1 MNRTSFWAVISLA
14 IGHLVTDMQAG
25 ALPIVLPHLKELFS
39 LSYAQMATI
48 VLTQNITSSVIQPV
62 FGYITDKR
70 SLPALLPYCAAL
82 AGAGFAAI
90 GWVSSY
96 ALLLLTVII
105 IGVSSA
111 SYHPQASK
119 TVNFLSDE
127 NSKAQ
132 NMGLFSLGG
141 NAGMAAGSMMM
152 TFLIGL
158 SGGLHNTMYFV
169 LPGILVFGFMMHYM
183 PEYNRVNL
191 EHSLKRAAAK
201 AKGNAE
207 KLSYFGL
214 VMVLF
219 FIFMRSTIHTGMS
232 TYLPLFFMKFRD
244 AEPVFASLLVT
255 VFLLGGVAGTYIG
268 AVLSDKLGARA
279 IIVGSMILSI
289 PPIWALDKVTTEFA
303 IATVV
308 ALAGFFIIGSNATT
322 IVLAQTMLP
331 NNVGMAAGLTIGF
344 SVGLGGLGV
353 TILGVLA
360 DNYGLP
366 FVIQLLT
373 WLSIGATLMTV
384 KIPIPESLRKKF

>member
-48 VLTQNITSSVIQPV
+48 VLTQNVTSSVIQPV
-62 FGYITDKR
+62 FVYITDKR

-119 TVNFLSDE
+119 TVNFISDE

-183 PEYNRVNL
+183 PEYKRVNL

-214 VMVLF
+214 IMVLF

-244 AEPVFASLLVT
+244 VEPVFASLLVT

-268 AVLSDKLGARA
+268 AVLSDRLGARA
-279 IIVGSMILSI
+279 IILGSMVLSI
-289 PPIWALDKVTTEFA
+289 PPIWALDKVTTEFTIVA
-303 IATVV
+303 AV

-366 FVIQLLT
+366 FVINLLT
-373 WLSIGATLMTV
+373 WLSVGATIMTL

>member
-1 MNRTSFWAVISLA
+1 MMNKSFWAVISLA

-82 AGAGFAAI
+82 AGAGFAAV

-152 TFLIGL
+152 TFLIGM

-169 LPGILVFGFMMHYM
+169 LPGILVFCFMMHYM
-183 PEYNRVNL
+183 PEYKRVNL

-219 FIFMRSTIHTGMS
+219 FIFMRSTIHTGIS
-232 TYLPLFFMKFRD
+232 TYLPLFFIKFRD

-279 IIVGSMILSI
+279 IIIGSMVLSI
-289 PPIWALDKVTTEFA
+289 PPIWALDKVSTEFTIVTA
-303 IATVV
+303 V

-331 NNVGMAAGLTIGF
+331 NNVGMAAGFTIGF

-353 TILGVLA
+353 TILGVMA

-373 WLSIGATLMTV
+373 WLSVGATLMTV

>member
-1 MNRTSFWAVISLA
+1 MNKTSFWAVISLA
-14 IGHLVTDMQAG
+14 IGHLVTDLQAG
-25 ALPIVLPHLKELFS
+25 ALPIVLPHLKEMFS
-39 LSYAQMATI
+39 LTYAQMAAI
-48 VLTQNITSSVIQPV
+48 VLTQNVTSSVIQPV

-70 SLPALLPYCAAL
+70 SLPTLLPYCAAL
-82 AGAGFAAI
+82 AGAGFAAS

-96 ALLLLTVII
+96 ALLLLTVIV

-152 TFLIGL
+152 TFLVGL
-158 SGGLHNTMYFV
+158 EGGIHNTMYFV
-169 LPGILVFGFMMHYM
+169 LPGLLVFGYMMHFM
-183 PEYNRVNL
+183 PEYKRVNI
-191 EHSLKRAAAK
+191 EHALKQATAK
-201 AKGNAE
+201 AKQEAA

-214 VMVLF
+214 GLLLF

-244 AEPVFASLLVT
+244 CEPVFASLLVT

-268 AVLSDKLGARA
+268 AVLSDRLGARA
-279 IIVGSMILSI
+279 IIFGSMVLSI
-289 PPIWALDKVTTEFA
+289 PPIWALDMVYTEFA
-303 IATVV
+303 IVV
-308 ALAGFFIIGSNATT
+308 AVGLAGFFIIGSNATT

-360 DNYGLP
+360 DNFGLP

-373 WLSIGATLMTV
+373 WLSIGSALVTL
-384 KIPIPESLRKKF
+384 KIPIPESMRKKF

>member
-1 MNRTSFWAVISLA
+1 MNKTSFWAVISLA
-14 IGHLVTDMQAG
+14 IGHLVTDLQAG
-25 ALPIVLPHLKELFS
+25 ALPIVLPHLKEMFS
-39 LSYAQMATI
+39 LTYAQMAAI
-48 VLTQNITSSVIQPV
+48 VLTQNVTSSVIQPV

-70 SLPALLPYCAAL
+70 SLPTLLPYCAAL

-96 ALLLLTVII
+96 ALLLLTVIV

-152 TFLIGL
+152 TFLVGL
-158 SGGLHNTMYFV
+158 EGGIHNTMYFV
-169 LPGILVFGFMMHYM
+169 LPGLLVFGYMMHFM
-183 PEYNRVNL
+183 PEYKRVNI
-191 EHSLKRAAAK
+191 EHALKQAAAK
-201 AKGNAE
+201 AKQEAA

-214 VMVLF
+214 GLLLF

-232 TYLPLFFMKFRD
+232 TYLPLFFMKFR
-244 AEPVFASLLVT
+244 ECGPVFASLLVT

-268 AVLSDKLGARA
+268 AVLSDRLGARA
-279 IIVGSMILSI
+279 IIFGSMVLSI
-289 PPIWALDKVTTEFA
+289 PPIWALDMVYTEFA
-303 IATVV
+303 IV
-308 ALAGFFIIGSNATT
+308 AAVGLAGFFIIGSNATT

-360 DNYGLP
+360 DNFGLP

-373 WLSIGATLMTV
+373 WLSIGSALVTL
-384 KIPIPESLRKKF
+384 KIPIPESMRKKF

>member
-1 MNRTSFWAVISLA
+1 MMNKSFWAVISLA

-82 AGAGFAAI
+82 AGAGFAAV

-152 TFLIGL
+152 TFLIGM

-169 LPGILVFGFMMHYM
+169 LPGILVFCFMMHYM
-183 PEYNRVNL
+183 PEYKRVNL

-201 AKGNAE
+201 AKGSAE

-219 FIFMRSTIHTGMS
+219 FIFMRSTIHTGIS

-279 IIVGSMILSI
+279 IIIGSMVLSI
-289 PPIWALDKVTTEFA
+289 PPIWALDKVSTEFTIVTA
-303 IATVV
+303 V

-353 TILGVLA
+353 TILGVMA

-373 WLSIGATLMTV
+373 WLSVGATLMTV

>member
-1 MNRTSFWAVISLA
+1 MNKTSFWAVISLA
-14 IGHLVTDMQAG
+14 IGHLVTDLQAG
-25 ALPIVLPHLKELFS
+25 ALPIVLPHLKEMFS
-39 LSYAQMATI
+39 LTYAQMAAI
-48 VLTQNITSSVIQPV
+48 VLTQNVTSSVIQPV

-70 SLPALLPYCAAL
+70 SLPTLLPYCAAL

-96 ALLLLTVII
+96 ALLLLTVIV

-152 TFLIGL
+152 TFLVGL
-158 SGGLHNTMYFV
+158 EGGIHNTMYFV
-169 LPGILVFGFMMHYM
+169 LPGLLVFGYMMHFM
-183 PEYNRVNL
+183 PEYKRVNI
-191 EHSLKRAAAK
+191 EHASKQATAK
-201 AKGNAE
+201 AKQEAA

-214 VMVLF
+214 GLLLF

-232 TYLPLFFMKFRD
+232 TYLPLFFMNFRD
-244 AEPVFASLLVT
+244 CEPVFASLLVT

-268 AVLSDKLGARA
+268 AVLSDRLGARA
-279 IIVGSMILSI
+279 IIFGSMVLSI
-289 PPIWALDKVTTEFA
+289 PPIWALDMVYTEFV
-303 IATVV
+303 IV
-308 ALAGFFIIGSNATT
+308 AAVGLAGFFIIGSNATT

-360 DNYGLP
+360 DNFGLP

-373 WLSIGATLMTV
+373 WLSIGSALVTL
-384 KIPIPESLRKKF
+384 KIPIPESMRKKF